1 MLAEPSWD
9 RSISLWELLW
19 EPGSHSDERVML
31 MFRKFLIALIISGLL
46 AVPCFA
52 DFRFAVLGDTRDYSS
67 DGINVRVMKAI
78 LEKIKAENVDFIIII
93 GDMITGSTKT
103 DVHRNRLKKWKSIIE
118 KYRIPFYV
126 GVGNHEIESEV
137 SEDIVRSVFEMPE
150 NGPSGLKELIYSFDY
165 KNSHFIMLD
174 TAIFNSFHALG
185 KVQMGWLKED
195 LEKNQKKP
203 IFIFGH
209 DPAYPVYS
217 HIGTSLDKY
226 SIQRDELW
234 SLFERHKVR
243 IYFCGHEHLYNRSI
257 HGDVYQVI
265 TAGGGAH
272 LAAPEEKGGFY
283 NFAVVEVKDDGLA
296 LIAVKD
302 IKGSVKDIFNIEY

>member
-1 MLAEPSWD
+1 M
-9 RSISLWELLW
+9 RI
-19 EPGSHSDERVML
+19 
-31 MFRKFLIALIISGLL
+31 LIAVITIVFLL
-46 AVPCFA
+46 ATPCFA

-67 DGINVRVMKAI
+67 NGINVRVMKAI
-78 LEKIKAENVDFIIII
+78 LEKIKAENVDFIIIV

-103 DVHRNRLKKWKSIIE
+103 DAHRDRLKKWKSIVE
-118 KYRIPFYV
+118 GYRIPFYI

-150 NGPSGLKELIYSFDY
+150 NGPSGLKELVYSFDY
-165 KNSHFIMLD
+165 KNAHFIMLD

-185 KVQMGWLKED
+185 KVQMEWLKED
-195 LEKNQKKP
+195 LEKNQKNS

-234 SLFERHKVR
+234 KLFELHGVR
-243 IYFCGHEHLYNRSI
+243 IYFCGHEHLYSRSI

-265 TAGGGAH
+265 TGGGAH

-283 NFAVVEVKDDGLA
+283 NFAVVEVKNGGQVF
-296 LIAVKD
+296 ITVKD
-302 IKGSVKDIFNIEY
+302 IKETVKDIFNVEY